1 MVKES
6 SNKNEKSKIK
16 PQENIQSLAQ
26 LKDWLSSRGIDISQ
40 WGRGKAKR
48 LECLWSE
55 IANEEVSIQD
65 QPTIRI
71 VPVVQVI
78 IRRGQKI
85 LIEAKQEF
93 NDKRIRSRNRP
104 PSEKIRQGESYI
116 EAAIRCL
123 QEELDLE
130 RQNIKVIPSTYHQ
143 TQQERDALSYPG
155 LYTRYIFHI
164 VEARVSG
171 LPDTD
176 FWTNESAQNKNDPVR
191 RHHWVW
197 RVQTDESYGTGKG
210 DMEASDD

>member
-6 SNKNEKSKIK
+6 SNKNEKSKIE

-93 NDKRIRSRNRP
+93 DDKRIRFRSHP
-104 PSEKIRQGESYI
+104 PSEKIRQGENYV

-123 QEELDLE
+123 EEELGLE
-130 RQNIKVIPSTYHQ
+130 RQNIKIIPSTYRQ
-143 TQQERDALSYPG
+143 RQKELDSPSYPG
-155 LYTRYIFHI
+155 LYTRYTFHI
-164 VEARVSG
+164 VEARVNG

-176 FWTNESAQNKNDPVR
+176 FWTDESARSENDPVR

-197 RVQTDESYGTGKG
+197 RVQTDKSYGMEKG
-210 DMEASDD
+210 DMEANDD